1 MTIQQIKQ
9 RYGII
14 GNSREINSAV
24 EVAMQVAPTEVS
36 VLVYG
41 ENGSGKDVFSRII
54 HQFSKRKHKRFLELR
69 LRRVNLRQKLSGLNA
84 H

>member
-14 GNSREINSAV
+14 GNCREINTAV
-24 EVAMQVAPTEVS
+24 EIAMQVAPTEVT

-41 ENGSGKDVFSRII
+41 ENGTGKDVFSRII
-54 HQFSKRKHKRFLELR
+54 HDNSWRKHKSLI
-69 LRRVNLRQKLSGLNA
+69 A
-84 H
+84 

>member
-14 GNSREINSAV
+14 GNCREINMAV
-24 EVAMQVAPTEVS
+24 EIAMQVAPTEVT

-41 ENGSGKDVFSRII
+41 ENGTGKDVFSRII
-54 HQFSKRKHKRFLELR
+54 HDNCR
-69 LRRVNLRQKLSGLNA
+69 
-84 H
+84 